1 MHRMAK
7 LHLEFE
13 KSKANC
19 GGLLVLLDWF
29 FLLFLNFD
37 RGILVILGLRILFN
51 KNCGRPCQRVMA
63 SAPFK
68 CV

>member
-1 MHRMAK
+1 MAK

-29 FLLFLNFD
+29 FFLLFLNFD
-37 RGILVILGLRILFN
+37 RGILAILGLRILF
-51 KNCGRPCQRVMA
+51 
-63 SAPFK
+63 
-68 CV
+68 

>member
-29 FLLFLNFD
+29 FFLLFLNFD
-37 RGILVILGLRILFN
+37 RGILAILGLRILF
-51 KNCGRPCQRVMA
+51 
-63 SAPFK
+63 
-68 CV
+68 